1 MQSSDKLLVQFV
13 VAAMAEHN
21 ILKVVLSPGSRN
33 ASFAIA
39 FDAHPEIQTLVVHDE
54 RAAAFIAL
62 GWAQESQTPVAI
74 CCTSG
79 SACLNYYPALAEAY
93 YRNIPLLALTAD
105 RPAKWINQGDGQT
118 IVQAEVFKNHAHAY
132 LGFDEDT
139 FEYNAQNTY
148 QIQSF
153 LNVLYAP
160 WKGPIHLNVGLN
172 EPLYGL
178 APIQRFKFERSNTR
192 TQEVPLPDFSIL
204 QDQKIMVLV
213 GQMDPN
219 TKLQNVL
226 AQFAA
231 FSNVVVLVEN
241 TSNLQSELFNS
252 CIDRSLNGF
261 DPADSSFHPNVLISL
276 GGAVVSKRIKAYLRQ
291 TSLAVH
297 WRLASDFPQMN
308 TYGTLTQCLPID
320 PVFFFESILN
330 ADISLQNNNFQGK
343 WKAIDYIAKDKQA
356 LFETNPA
363 QLYDYDVFSAIQD
376 NIQGSYT
383 LHLANSSVVRYA
395 QLFDPISGVIYH
407 SNRGTS
413 GIDGSVSTA
422 VGAALSD
429 PKSAHLLI
437 CGDTSFIYDS
447 NALWTQPFP
456 KNLKIVIIQNHGG
469 GIFQII
475 PGPATSPLR
484 GQYFEATH
492 QKSPGKIAEGF
503 GFKVVYLDQ
512 KESLSKTLSAFLMNP
527 IQQILE
533 ITTNQAQNAA
543 VLQDFFNF
551 VKNKK

>member
-153 LNVLYAP
+153 LDVLYAP

-178 APIQRFKFERSNTR
+178 ALIQRFKFERRNTR
-192 TQEVPLPDFSIL
+192 KQEVPLPDFSIL

-219 TKLQNVL
+219 TKLQNAL

-241 TSNLQSELFNS
+241 TSNLKSELFNS

-308 TYGTLTQCLPID
+308 TYGTLTQCLSID

-376 NIQGSYT
+376 NIQDPYT

-395 QLFDPISGVIYH
+395 QLFDPIPGVIYH

-422 VGAALSD
+422 VGAALSA

-503 GFKVVYLDQ
+503 GFEVVYLDQ

-533 ITTNQAQNAA
+533 ITTNQEQNAA